1 VEIEIFFT
9 GGLSKSFFDNVHHD
23 AKLICVC
30 KQSCKRGVGNSG
42 LPNETLRAN
51 RYGANYDFSK
61 DHKTRPLTKL
71 VLSNRG
77 SHQDSIFVKSRQD
90 G

>member
-30 KQSCKRGVGNSG
+30 KQSCKRGGGNSG
-42 LPNETLRAN
+42 LPNVADPYQLRIEVISP
-51 RYGANYDFSK
+51 RSQ
-61 DHKTRPLTKL
+61 R
-71 VLSNRG
+71 
-77 SHQDSIFVKSRQD
+77 RQ
-90 G
+90 